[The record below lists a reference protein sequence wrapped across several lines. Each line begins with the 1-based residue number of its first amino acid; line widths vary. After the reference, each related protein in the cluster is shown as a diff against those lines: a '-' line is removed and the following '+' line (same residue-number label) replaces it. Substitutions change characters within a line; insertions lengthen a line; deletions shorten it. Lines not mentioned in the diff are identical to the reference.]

1 VPSDFGQNELVWT
14 LTAHGKTEKAYATL
28 RPEYVLDKRIIMM
41 NENSYGQRFGEGDNQ
56 SPILDVAGGAQR
68 TVKVG
73 EPLPLSAQ
81 ASDDG
86 LPLPRG
92 GRDAS
97 NEPLLIAG
105 WLLYRGNDA
114 HVVFNPEQVDPD
126 FRRRE
131 TCQNVPPARALP
143 PDGKFTVTATFKEP
157 GTYVVRALVRDRALK
172 STRDVTVIV
181 TR

>member
-1 VPSDFGQNELVWT
+1 
-14 LTAHGKTEKAYATL
+14 
-28 RPEYVLDKRIIMM
+28 
-41 NENSYGQRFGEGDNQ
+41 
-56 SPILDVAGGAQR
+56 VAGGTHRA
-68 TVKVG
+68 VKVG
-73 EPLPLSAQ
+73 EPLQLTAT

-97 NEPLLIAG
+97 SEPALVAG

-114 HVVFNPEQVDPD
+114 HVTLAPEQIDPD

-131 TCQNVPPARALP
+131 TCQNVPPAPALP

-157 GTYVVRALVRDRALK
+157 GTFVLRALVRDRALK
-172 STRDVTVIV
+172 TTRDVTVTV
-181 TR
+181 AR